1 MCTQQTVAQQE
12 SAPSIMSAQ
21 QSLIQYLTDVK
32 GLPPRQAQLQV
43 MDEFADYTNDA
54 LEELWQRE
62 FEFTE
67 MEADLTTA
75 MQVVESAVVTYVMSW
90 CGLSIPH

>member
-1 MCTQQTVAQQE
+1 MCLAQSVAHQE
-12 SAPSIMSAQ
+12 CAPSVLSAQ
-21 QSLIQYLTDVK
+21 QALIQYLTEVK
-32 GLPPRQAQLQV
+32 GLPLRQAQLQV

-67 MEADLTTA
+67 MEAGLSAA
-75 MQVVESAVVTYVMSW
+75 MQTVESAVVT
-90 CGLSIPH
+90 